1 MIAKMKGLKTVAAN
15 LANRINQPHYLEVEL
30 AKVFEAGV
38 KYGIEQSKLNWKPAS
53 QLPENKDMQPK
64 EKAQKLYKQI
74 ETITTTIEGETQPQY
89 KIREVAMII
98 AEECFNEAYKQFNE
112 ISMIREDF
120 WRQVKKEINL
130 L

>member
-1 MIAKMKGLKTVAAN
+1 MKGLKTVVAN

-38 KYGIEQSKLNWKPAS
+38 KYGMEQSKLNWKSVGQP
-53 QLPENKDMQPK
+53 PENKNMTPK
-64 EKAQKLYKQI
+64 EKALDLSRRI
-74 ETITTTIEGETQPQY
+74 ETSRDDINGRTLNVAKTITL
-89 KIREVAMII
+89 II
-98 AEECFNEAYKQFNE
+98 AEECLKEAYKQGNE
-112 ISMIREDF
+112 MSMIREDF